1 MKLNRLFV
9 SAALPLTLALSAGA
23 LTSVPA
29 RAAQPEHTM
38 SHEADAGNHHAAG
51 ATENSP
57 LYTTKGTVVE
67 VDATGK
73 KITVAHEAIPA
84 LNWPAMTMRFSVE
97 QPDLLEG
104 VKAGSSIRFDF
115 LNQGKE
121 SILKDLEILR

>member
-9 SAALPLTLALSAGA
+9 SAALPVTLTLSAGA

-29 RAAQPEHTM
+29 WAAQEHTM

-51 ATENSP
+51 TTENSS

-67 VDATGK
+67 VDTAGK
-73 KITVAHEAIPA
+73 KITVAHEAIPT

-121 SILKDLEILR
+121 SILQDLEILQ